1 MLGRNID
8 ASIPPE
14 ASGDGR
20 RNAFYTRCVIVG
32 HSRPYAMC
40 LRLCDERK
48 EGRLEVV
55 YSECSAAIG
64 KRECPALGM
73 RKEEHSAGHAIYFL
87 ERSKIQLPAETPEQ
101 WAKIFRNPSAT
112 IDMGSVRPK
121 SAPIAKPTPVPLKRS
136 VIDKID
142 DAGYAKAITRAIAK
156 EMPKVAPPPKV
167 EPKAGESLLEMARRM
182 MGK

>member
-8 ASIPPE
+8 ASIPLE
-14 ASGDGR
+14 ASSDGR
-20 RNAFYTRCVIVG
+20 RNAFYTRCAVVG

-40 LRLCDERK
+40 LHLCSERK
-48 EGRLEVV
+48 EGRLESV

-64 KRECPALGM
+64 KRECPAIGM
-73 RKEEHSAGHAIYFL
+73 RKEEQSAGHAIYFV
-87 ERSKIQLPAETPEQ
+87 ERSKIQLPSDNPEQ
-101 WAKIFRNPSAT
+101 WARIVKSPPAV

-121 SAPIAKPTPVPLKRS
+121 SAPIAKPAPVPLKRS

-156 EMPKVAPPPKV
+156 EMPKVALPPKV